1 MKSVLDFD
9 LDKKVV
15 VLRCDLNVS
24 IKDGK
29 IVDNTRIVNSIE
41 TIKYILDNNAKVVI
55 LSHLG
60 KVKSEEDKKKKS
72 LGIVFN
78 ELDRLLPGRL
88 KFVPFTRSDVIKDE
102 IENID
107 FGNGILLENTR
118 FEDIDGKRESSCDL
132 ELAKYWASLGD
143 IFINDAFGTLHRGHA
158 SNVGIS
164 KFLPSGI
171 GFLVKKE
178 ISELDKLDNP
188 SRPFVVI
195 MGGSKVSD
203 KLSVIDKLIKRVD
216 YLLVGGAMSFT
227 FLKALGYDI
236 GSSMCEDDY
245 IDYCKSLLN
254 KYSDKIVLPVDY
266 YGSFVLDDVVKK
278 ELKDIGS
285 FTSDFCGY
293 DIGEKTISLFKKKLI
308 SASCVFWNGPLG
320 VYEVEQYQNGT
331 LEIMKYIV
339 DGDSYNILGGGDI
352 VSCSSIFGMYDKFDF
367 ISTGGGASLEYLV
380 DKNLV
385 GLSNIDKVGE

>member
-15 VLRCDLNVS
+15 ILRCDLNVS
-24 IKDGK
+24 VKDGK
-29 IVDNTRIVNSIE
+29 IADNTRIINSIE

-60 KVKSEEDKKKKS
+60 KVKSEEDKSKKS
-72 LGIVFN
+72 LKIVFD
-78 ELDRLLPGRL
+78 ELDKLLPGKL
-88 KFVPFTRSDVIKDE
+88 KFVPFTSSDVIKEE
-102 IENID
+102 IDNIS
-107 FGNGILLENTR
+107 FGSGILLENTR

-164 KFLPSGI
+164 NFLPSGI

-178 ISELDKLDNP
+178 ITELDKLDNP

-203 KLSVIDKLIKRVD
+203 KLSVIDKLIEKVD
-216 YLLVGGAMSFT
+216 HLLIGGAMSFT
-227 FLKALGYDI
+227 FLKALGYEI
-236 GSSMCEDDY
+236 GSSMYEDDY
-245 IDYCKSLLN
+245 IEYCKSLLS
-254 KYSDKIVLPVDY
+254 KYSEKIVLPVDY
-266 YGSFVLDDVVKK
+266 YGAVDLETSK
-278 ELKDIGS
+278 ELKEVGS
-285 FTSDFCGY
+285 FDRDFCGY
-293 DIGEKTISLFKKKLI
+293 DIGDKTISLFKEKLN
-308 SASCVFWNGPLG
+308 SASSIFWNGPLG
-320 VYEVEQYQNGT
+320 VYENRLYQTGT
-331 LEIMKYIV
+331 YEVMKYLV
-339 DGDSYNILGGGDI
+339 SRDSYNILGGGDI
-352 VSCSSIFGMYDKFDF
+352 VSCANLFGLEDEFNF